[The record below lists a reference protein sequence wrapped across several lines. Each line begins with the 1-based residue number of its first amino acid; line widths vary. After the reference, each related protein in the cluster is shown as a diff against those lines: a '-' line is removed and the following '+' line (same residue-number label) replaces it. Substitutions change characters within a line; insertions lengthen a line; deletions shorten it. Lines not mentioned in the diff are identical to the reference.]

1 MGRKSICNLANK
13 SLKLFEVI
21 VRERRTPQAVSEDR
35 RKVELTLHR
44 SVASFGKLCRT
55 GHRETRSSEEP
66 FAHSPVKFG
75 RGFCLHP

>member
-35 RKVELTLHR
+35 RKVELTLPR
-44 SVASFGKLCRT
+44 SVLCRT